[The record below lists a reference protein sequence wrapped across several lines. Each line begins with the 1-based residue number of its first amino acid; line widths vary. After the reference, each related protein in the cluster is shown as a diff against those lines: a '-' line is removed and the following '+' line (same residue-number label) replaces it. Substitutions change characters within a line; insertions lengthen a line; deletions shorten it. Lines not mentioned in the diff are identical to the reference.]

1 MKVIS
6 CYNLKGGVGKTTINN
21 LLALHISQTEIKN
34 ENGELVEPKI
44 LMIDADEQANLT
56 SFFYNNMHQDKTIVD
71 ALINDLDA
79 KDVIIKA
86 PNENYP
92 NVDFIPSNIKMSIM
106 AELISTKNAKEK
118 VAMRWFIKNI
128 ETLKKYTHILIDLSP
143 GTNIVNRNMLYI
155 SDSILGICK
164 YTDTASIEGFAT
176 FLERYRLDVQEL
188 ELPKMANIK
197 VLMNQYTDR
206 KTSTGNIFEAY
217 LENFPSV
224 TELLLD
230 TKVYESVAIKNS
242 MLYNTSISDYI
253 AEYGGN
259 GRSLEDIK
267 KLTKELTEKGLI

>member
-21 LLALHISQTEIKN
+21 LLALDISQTEIKN
-34 ENGELVEPKI
+34 ENGEIIEPKI

-71 ALINDLDA
+71 ALINDLSA
-79 KDVIIKA
+79 EEVIIKA
-86 PNENYP
+86 PNKNYP

-106 AELISTKNAKEK
+106 AELISTRNAKEK

-176 FLERYRLDVQEL
+176 FLERYKLDAQEL
-188 ELPKMANIK
+188 ELPRMANIK
-197 VLMNQYTDR
+197 VLMNQYTTR
-206 KTSTGNIFEAY
+206 KTSTANIFDAY

-224 TELLLD
+224 KELLLD
-230 TKVYESVAIKNS
+230 TRVHESVSIKNA

-253 AEYGGN
+253 NEYGGN
-259 GRSLEDIK
+259 ERSLEDMK
-267 KLTKELTEKGLI
+267 KLTKELIEKGMI

>member
-21 LLALHISQTEIKN
+21 LLALDISQTKIKN
-34 ENGELVEPKI
+34 ENGEVIEPKV

-71 ALINDLDA
+71 ALINDLSA
-79 KDVIIKA
+79 EEVIIKA

-106 AELISTKNAKEK
+106 AELISTRNAKEK

-176 FLERYRLDVQEL
+176 FLERYKLDAQEL
-188 ELPKMANIK
+188 ELPKMANIR
-197 VLMNQYTDR
+197 VLMNQYTTR
-206 KTSTGNIFEAY
+206 KTSTANIFDAY
-217 LENFPSV
+217 LENFPSIK
-224 TELLLD
+224 ELLLD
-230 TKVYESVAIKNS
+230 TKVHESVSIKNAI
-242 MLYNTSISDYI
+242 LYNTSISDYI
-253 AEYGGN
+253 NDYGGN
-259 GRSLEDIK
+259 ERSLEDMK
-267 KLTKELTEKGLI
+267 KLTKELIEKGMI

>member
-21 LLALHISQTEIKN
+21 LLALDISQTKIKN
-34 ENGELVEPKI
+34 ENGEMIEPKI

-71 ALINDLDA
+71 ALINDLSA
-79 KDVIIKA
+79 EEVIIKA

-106 AELISTKNAKEK
+106 AELISTRNAKEK
-118 VAMRWFIKNI
+118 VTMRWFIKNI

-176 FLERYRLDVQEL
+176 FLERYKLDAQEL
-188 ELPKMANIK
+188 ELPKMANIR
-197 VLMNQYTDR
+197 VLMNQYTTR
-206 KTSTGNIFEAY
+206 KTSTANIFDAY
-217 LENFPSV
+217 LENFPSIK
-224 TELLLD
+224 ELLLD
-230 TKVYESVAIKNS
+230 TKVHESVSIKNAI
-242 MLYNTSISDYI
+242 LYNTSISDYI
-253 AEYGGN
+253 NDYGGN
-259 GRSLEDIK
+259 ERSLEDMK
-267 KLTKELTEKGLI
+267 KLTKELIEKGMI

>member
-21 LLALHISQTEIKN
+21 LLALDISQTKIKGN
-34 ENGELVEPKI
+34 NGEFIEPKV

-71 ALINDLDA
+71 ALINDLSA
-79 KDVIIKA
+79 EEVIIKA

-164 YTDTASIEGFAT
+164 YTDTASLEGFAT
-176 FLERYRLDVQEL
+176 FLERYKLDAQEL

-197 VLMNQYTDR
+197 VLMNQYTTR
-206 KTSTGNIFEAY
+206 KTSTANIFDAY
-217 LENFPSV
+217 LENFQSIK
-224 TELLLD
+224 ELLLD
-230 TKVYESVAIKNS
+230 TKVHESVSIKNA

-253 AEYGGN
+253 NEYGGN
-259 GRSLEDIK
+259 QRSLEDVK
-267 KLTKELTEKGLI
+267 KLTKELMEKGMI

>member
-21 LLALHISQTEIKN
+21 LLALDISQTKIKN
-34 ENGELVEPKI
+34 ENGEMIEPKI

-71 ALINDLDA
+71 ALINDLSA
-79 KDVIIKA
+79 EEVIIKA

-106 AELISTKNAKEK
+106 AELISTRNAKEK

-155 SDSILGICK
+155 SDSILGIYK

-176 FLERYRLDVQEL
+176 FLERYKLDAQEL
-188 ELPKMANIK
+188 ELPKIANIR
-197 VLMNQYTDR
+197 VLMNQYTTR
-206 KTSTGNIFEAY
+206 KTSTANIFDAY
-217 LENFPSV
+217 LENFPSIK
-224 TELLLD
+224 ELLLD
-230 TKVYESVAIKNS
+230 TKVHESVSIKNAI
-242 MLYNTSISDYI
+242 LYNTSISDYI
-253 AEYGGN
+253 NDYGGN
-259 GRSLEDIK
+259 ERSLEDMK
-267 KLTKELTEKGLI
+267 KLTKELIEKGMI

>member
-21 LLALHISQTEIKN
+21 LLALDISQTKIKN
-34 ENGELVEPKI
+34 ENGEMIEPKI

-71 ALINDLDA
+71 ALINDLSA
-79 KDVIIKA
+79 EEVIIKA

-106 AELISTKNAKEK
+106 AELISTRNAKEK

-176 FLERYRLDVQEL
+176 FLERYKLDAQEL
-188 ELPKMANIK
+188 ELPKMANIR
-197 VLMNQYTDR
+197 VLMNQYTTR
-206 KTSTGNIFEAY
+206 KTSTANIFDAY
-217 LENFPSV
+217 LENFPSIK
-224 TELLLD
+224 ELLLD
-230 TKVYESVAIKNS
+230 TKVHESVSIKNAI
-242 MLYNTSISDYI
+242 LYNTSISDYI
-253 AEYGGN
+253 NDYGGN
-259 GRSLEDIK
+259 ERSLEDMK
-267 KLTKELTEKGLI
+267 KLTKELIEKGMI

>member
-21 LLALHISQTEIKN
+21 LLALDISQTKIKGN
-34 ENGELVEPKI
+34 NGEFIEPKV

-71 ALINDLDA
+71 ALINDLSA
-79 KDVIIKA
+79 EEVIIKA

-106 AELISTKNAKEK
+106 AELISVKNAKEK

-164 YTDTASIEGFAT
+164 YTDTASLEGFAT
-176 FLERYRLDVQEL
+176 FLERYKLDAQEL

-197 VLMNQYTDR
+197 VLMNQYTTR
-206 KTSTGNIFEAY
+206 KTSTANIFDAY
-217 LENFPSV
+217 LENFQSIK
-224 TELLLD
+224 ELLLD
-230 TKVYESVAIKNS
+230 TKVHESVSIKNA

-253 AEYGGN
+253 NEYGGN
-259 GRSLEDIK
+259 QRSLEDVK
-267 KLTKELTEKGLI
+267 KLTKELMEKGMI

>member
-21 LLALHISQTEIKN
+21 LLALDISQTKIKGN
-34 ENGELVEPKI
+34 NGEFIEPKV

-71 ALINDLDA
+71 ALINDLSA
-79 KDVIIKA
+79 EEVIIKA

-106 AELISTKNAKEK
+106 AELISVKNAKEK

-164 YTDTASIEGFAT
+164 YTDTASLEGFAT
-176 FLERYRLDVQEL
+176 FLERYKLDAQEL

-197 VLMNQYTDR
+197 VLMNQYTTR
-206 KTSTGNIFEAY
+206 KTSTANIFDAY
-217 LENFPSV
+217 LENFQSIK
-224 TELLLD
+224 ELLLD
-230 TKVYESVAIKNS
+230 TKVHESVSIKNA
-242 MLYNTSISDYI
+242 MLYNKSKSDYI
-253 AEYGGN
+253 NEYGGN
-259 GRSLEDIK
+259 QRSLEDVK
-267 KLTKELTEKGLI
+267 KLTKELMEKGMI